1 MFFFQDDLAA
11 GPPTPVLFDFTL
23 PDSLRRARYAALQP
37 LIPTLRTRGWTEPRL
52 MLLRA
57 LVRAGEPLT
66 QFEAAARAGLNFTS
80 VRAQI
85 DPLVA
90 DSYLVWVRAA
100 KNGNFPK
107 IAARDI
113 ARRHTN
119 LIARDALKQ
128 GGRDWA
134 GLAALPEPVRVSEP
148 MRKRLFA
155 LMAKLRH
162 ACARDAVLEGGN
174 APDDGGEDDPAFAV
188 TIEARRTR
196 RALAAR
202 IAPSLR
208 HYDFTDAQW
217 RILRMLAEQPGV
229 GWTVRRLARRGCF
242 HFSNSAVPRALIYL
256 SERDLIRR
264 EDNER
269 PAKWRIRANRPQKHF
284 RAVINRAGRDM
295 VKRIEVL
302 EAKDCADLFERL
314 RGGEMAELDTLL
326 GRVTCGLLWRDGV
339 APEDQEVHPLGGEYE
354 RFDAYVRDA
363 ADALVRENRILKEN
377 GKPPRT
383 RRMMRWWE

>member
-1 MFFFQDDLAA
+1 MFFLQDDLET
-11 GPPTPVLFDFTL
+11 GPPAPALFDFTL

-37 LIPTLRTRGWTEPRL
+37 LVPSLRARGWTEPKL

-66 QFEAAARAGLNFTS
+66 QSEAAARAGLNFSS

-90 DSYLVWVRAA
+90 AGYLVWIATKRT
-100 KNGNFPK
+100 PK

-119 LIARDALKQ
+119 LIARDALKH

-162 ACARDAVLEGGN
+162 ASQRDAVLEGGN
-174 APDDGGEDDPAFAV
+174 APDDGGEDEPAFAV

-229 GWTVRRLARRGCF
+229 GWNVRRLARRGCF

-269 PAKWRIRANRPQKHF
+269 PAAWRIRQNRPQRHF
-284 RAVINRAGRDM
+284 RAVINRVGLDM
-295 VKRIEVL
+295 VKRIEVR

-314 RGGEMAELDTLL
+314 RGGEMAELNALL
-326 GRVTCGLLWRDGV
+326 GRVTCALLWRDGV

-354 RFDAYVRDA
+354 RFDAYVLA
-363 ADALVRENRILKEN
+363 AANALVRENRILRATGE
-377 GKPPRT
+377 PART